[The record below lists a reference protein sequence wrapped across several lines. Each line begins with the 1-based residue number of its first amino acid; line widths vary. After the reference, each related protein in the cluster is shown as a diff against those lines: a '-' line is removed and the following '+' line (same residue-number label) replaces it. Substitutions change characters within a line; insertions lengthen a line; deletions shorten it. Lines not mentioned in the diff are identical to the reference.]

1 MVEWGITSRVK
12 GSPLRILE
20 MYDRRDQLT
29 RGEPVTSVVEI
40 ARDVYSIYVKKMVA
54 RASAALSYYLTMT
67 IFPLI
72 ICLYALF
79 GQSYQLAMNL
89 FNYLEQ
95 FLSPSADELIK
106 SFLLHVAGTS
116 GRTVLVAAITM
127 LVISASAAVRVLQ
140 GTINE
145 MQGGHRF
152 RAVTDFL
159 ISFALAVA
167 LLLAVYLS
175 MVVLL
180 TGHWFLDWVQQTFSI
195 KLADQSWVWTRFILL
210 GGIAFLLFWGMFG
223 FMRPRNDRYLVLPGA
238 LLATL
243 GIVAISTIF
252 SRLIASSTR
261 YSLVYG
267 SLASLILLMLW
278 LYLICQAIFVGAS
291 LNIAVRDRRRR
302 RHNPQ

>member
-1 MVEWGITSRVK
+1 MTSAMELV
-12 GSPLRILE
+12 
-20 MYDRRDQLT
+20 
-29 RGEPVTSVVEI
+29 
-40 ARDVYSIYVKKMVA
+40 RDVYNIYLTRMVP

-79 GQSYQLAMNL
+79 GQNYQVAMSV

-106 SFLLHVAGTS
+106 SFLMHVAGTS
-116 GRTVLVAAITM
+116 GRTVLFAAITM
-127 LVISASAAVRVLQ
+127 LALSASAAVRVLQ
-140 GTINE
+140 GTISE

-152 RAVTDFL
+152 RAVTDYL
-159 ISFALAVA
+159 VSFALAVA

-180 TGHWFLDWVQQTFSI
+180 TGHRFLRWMRTAFDIDV
-195 KLADQSWVWTRFILL
+195 KDSWWIWARFILL
-210 GGIAFLLFWGMFG
+210 GGIALLLFWGMFG
-223 FMRPRNDRYLVLPGA
+223 FTRPRNDRYLVLPGA
-238 LLATL
+238 VLATVGVVL
-243 GIVAISTIF
+243 TSTIF
-252 SRLIASSTR
+252 SRLIASSAR

-278 LYLICQAIFVGAS
+278 LYLICQAIFVGAA
-291 LNIAVRDRRRR
+291 LNIALRDRKAR
-302 RHNPQ
+302 NKA

>member
-1 MVEWGITSRVK
+1 M
-12 GSPLRILE
+12 
-20 MYDRRDQLT
+20 
-29 RGEPVTSVVEI
+29 TSVIEI
-40 ARDVYSIYVKKMVA
+40 ARDVYNIYLKKMVP

-79 GQSYQLAMNL
+79 GQNYQVAMSI

-95 FLSPSADELIK
+95 FLTPSADGLIQ

-127 LVISASAAVRVLQ
+127 LVLSASAAVRVLQ

-145 MQGGHRF
+145 LQGGHRF
-152 RAVTDFL
+152 RAMTDFA

-167 LLLAVYLS
+167 LLLAVYFS

-180 TGHWFLDWVQQTFSI
+180 TGHWFLDWMQRTFSI
-195 KLADQSWVWTRFILL
+195 RLADRSWLWTRFILL
-210 GGIAFLLFWGMFG
+210 GGIAFLLFWSIFG
-223 FMRPRNDRYLVLPGA
+223 FIRPRNDRYLVLPGA
-238 LLATL
+238 AFATA
-243 GIVAISTIF
+243 GIVVMSSVF

-278 LYLICQAIFVGAS
+278 LYLVCQAIFIGAA
-291 LNIAVRDRRRR
+291 LNIALRNRKLRKEKSM
-302 RHNPQ
+302 

>member
-1 MVEWGITSRVK
+1 MSSAIELIK
-12 GSPLRILE
+12 
-20 MYDRRDQLT
+20 
-29 RGEPVTSVVEI
+29 
-40 ARDVYSIYVKKMVA
+40 DVYDIYLKRMLP

-79 GQSYQLAMNL
+79 GQNYQVAMRV

-106 SFLLHVAGTS
+106 SFLIHVAGTG

-127 LVISASAAVRVLQ
+127 LVLSASAAIRVLQ

-152 RAVTDFL
+152 PAVTDYL
-159 ISFALAVA
+159 ISLVFAVA
-167 LLLAVYLS
+167 LLLAVYFS
-175 MVVLL
+175 MVALL
-180 TGHWFLDWVQQTFSI
+180 TGHRVLRWMRDTFALNVSESWWLWARFL
-195 KLADQSWVWTRFILL
+195 LM
-210 GGIAFLLFWGMFG
+210 GGVTLLLFWGLFG
-223 FMRPRNDRYLVLPGA
+223 FTRPRNDRYLVFPGA
-238 LLATL
+238 ALATAGVVL
-243 GIVAISTIF
+243 MSTIF
-252 SRLIASSTR
+252 SRLIASSAR

-278 LYLICQAIFVGAS
+278 LYMICQAIFVGAA
-291 LNIAVRDRRRR
+291 LNIALRDRKARRK
-302 RHNPQ
+302 Q

>member
-1 MVEWGITSRVK
+1 M
-12 GSPLRILE
+12 
-20 MYDRRDQLT
+20 
-29 RGEPVTSVVEI
+29 TSVLELI
-40 ARDVYSIYVKKMVA
+40 KDVYNIYLNRLVP

-79 GQSYQLAMNL
+79 GQNYQVAMNV

-95 FLSPSADELIK
+95 FLTPSADELIK
-106 SFLLHVAGTS
+106 SFLMHVAGTS
-116 GRTVLVAAITM
+116 GRTVLIAAITM
-127 LVISASAAVRVLQ
+127 LVVSASAAVRVLQ

-152 RAVTDFL
+152 RAMTDFL
-159 ISFALAVA
+159 VSFALAVA

-180 TGHWFLDWVQQTFSI
+180 TGRRFLDWLQQSFSI
-195 KLADQSWVWTRFILL
+195 NVTDAWWISARFMLL
-210 GGIAFLLFWGMFG
+210 GGVAFLLFWGIFG
-223 FMRPRNDRYLVLPGA
+223 FTRPRNDKYLVLPGA
-238 LLATL
+238 LLATAGVVL
-243 GIVAISTIF
+243 MSTLF
-252 SRLIASSTR
+252 SRLIASSAR

-278 LYLICQAIFVGAS
+278 LYLICQAIFVGAA
-291 LNIAVRDRRRR
+291 LNIALRDRKARRKS
-302 RHNPQ
+302 QKTTA

>member
-1 MVEWGITSRVK
+1 M
-12 GSPLRILE
+12 
-20 MYDRRDQLT
+20 
-29 RGEPVTSVVEI
+29 TSVVEI

-180 TGHWFLDWVQQTFSI
+180 TGHWFLDWAQQTFSI
-195 KLADQSWVWTRFILL
+195 RLADQSWVWTRFILL

-291 LNIAVRDRRRR
+291 LNIAVRDRKRR
-302 RHNPQ
+302 RHNSQ

>member
-1 MVEWGITSRVK
+1 M
-12 GSPLRILE
+12 
-20 MYDRRDQLT
+20 
-29 RGEPVTSVVEI
+29 TSVVEI

-145 MQGGHRF
+145 RQGGHRF
-152 RAVTDFL
+152 PAVTDFL

-278 LYLICQAIFVGAS
+278 LHLICQAIFVGAS
-291 LNIAVRDRRRR
+291 LNIAVRDRKRR